1 MGVIRILLAISVVI
15 AHSTPL
21 FGLSFVGG
29 RYAVQCFYMV
39 SGFYMAL
46 VLNEKY
52 LGPGSYRV
60 FISARLLRLFPVYLA
75 S

>member
-29 RYAVQCFYMV
+29 RTRLEAMV
-39 SGFYMAL
+39 GDVCILAS
-46 VLNEKY
+46 
-52 LGPGSYRV
+52 RV
-60 FISARLLRLFPVYLA
+60 SARDESAIQPGQRVRLAWSQANSVVLD
-75 S
+75 